1 MKINVW
7 QIMTDEIRYF
17 LFVFKKWSSTI
28 VNINIQNCFKITFKH
43 NLNEKGYYRHL
54 ENNIADHIKQ

>member
-1 MKINVW
+1 
-7 QIMTDEIRYF
+7 MTDEIRYF

-43 NLNEKGYYRHL
+43 NLNEKGYYRQL